1 MSLSHCRRDLSPA
14 SIPTAQIPDHND
26 RKAIQLAISALTTVY
41 ACALQRK
48 LDEHSDLKGLW
59 ADIWQW
65 IKFLDSH
72 CGTEGAYINK
82 LRSMASPGE
91 DLQAVSLKIIPLI
104 ILNLCV
110 IGNLRNAIVTT
121 PGILT
126 MLTRRWVDNDSEVE
140 PGPRRDP
147 NWARALN
154 FMLLGDERG
163 SKDALEE
170 IASAANG
177 AKTVARTALSH
188 LRPFIGLRP
197 VNYAAISPHICLID
211 AFSSSIVS
219 TLRSAMLSQRSLPT
233 LIETLNFINTDHSSL
248 PYDELL
254 YQSKSITAC
263 YAGIIQAL
271 ESANGP
277 IWVSQALDAGML
289 PVILKSGVRLPQLLE
304 SVQATICEKM
314 FKILHQYLPYRS
326 VLRSV
331 ANALRKVDCLGL
343 REEDVGLL
351 WGPWKEHEGAARL
364 KLELKEVYD
373 LRNAAMGTVMQGCMN
388 LKCSVRSD
396 KNDLLRCSSCLLVL
410 YCQKSCQTQDWP
422 EHRQHCKEAEKR
434 LRDGLTMPLHMND
447 RQFIDFQSSGDFFR
461 HRHIVDE
468 IKAHWPTP
476 EEEPL
481 CVEVDYLAVP
491 PRVLV
496 QPVWDFS
503 WPPGYHTAETERYL
517 RTAKQEYE

>member
-14 SIPTAQIPDHND
+14 SIPTGQIPDHND
-26 RKAIQLAISALTTVY
+26 RRAIQLATSGLTTVY
-41 ACALQRK
+41 ACALRRE
-48 LDEHSDLKGLW
+48 LDEYSDLEGLW
-59 ADIWQW
+59 ADIWHW
-65 IKFLDSH
+65 LTFLDSH
-72 CGTEGAYINK
+72 CGTEGAYIDK

-91 DLQAVSLKIIPLI
+91 DLQAVSFKLIPLI
-104 ILNLCV
+104 ISNLC
-110 IGNLRNAIVTT
+110 IKGNLRNAIVTT

-126 MLTRRWVDNDSEVE
+126 MLTRRWIDNEI
-140 PGPRRDP
+140 GRQDP

-154 FMLLGDERG
+154 FMLLGNERG
-163 SKDALEE
+163 SKEALEE
-170 IASAANG
+170 IVSAADGG
-177 AKTVARTALSH
+177 AKTVARAALNN

-197 VNYAAISPHICLID
+197 VRYVAISPHICLLD

-254 YQSKSITAC
+254 YQSESITAC

-271 ESANGP
+271 ESANGA

-304 SVQATICEKM
+304 SVQATICEKA
-314 FKILHQYLPYRS
+314 FKFLHQYLPYRS

-331 ANALRKVDCLGL
+331 AKALRKVDRLDL

-351 WGPWKEHEGAARL
+351 WGPWKEYEGAARL

-388 LKCSVRSD
+388 PKVRH
-396 KNDLLRCSSCLLVL
+396 
-410 YCQKSCQTQDWP
+410 P
-422 EHRQHCKEAEKR
+422 
-434 LRDGLTMPLHMND
+434 PL
-447 RQFIDFQSSGDFFR
+447 I
-461 HRHIVDE
+461 
-468 IKAHWPTP
+468 
-476 EEEPL
+476 
-481 CVEVDYLAVP
+481 YL
-491 PRVLV
+491 
-496 QPVWDFS
+496 
-503 WPPGYHTAETERYL
+503 
-517 RTAKQEYE
+517 